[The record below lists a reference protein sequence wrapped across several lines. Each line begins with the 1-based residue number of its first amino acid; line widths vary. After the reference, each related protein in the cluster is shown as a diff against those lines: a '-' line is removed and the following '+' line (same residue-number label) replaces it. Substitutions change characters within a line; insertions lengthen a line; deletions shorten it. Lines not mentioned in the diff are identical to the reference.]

1 MQNQEIEIRELT
13 IDDADALTR
22 LRQTALK
29 TNPEA
34 FGSTIEEERGE
45 TGERFKKSLV
55 NGGYFVMGAFKGG
68 ELVGTCGF
76 LQEARLK
83 TKHKGTIWGMF
94 VQPEARGFGIG
105 KMLLKSAVEKAFTI
119 EEVEQITLYVV
130 DENKAAYS
138 LYDNFGFKKYG
149 TELRALK
156 KDGQY
161 WNEYLMVIF
170 KEDFHG

>member
-1 MQNQEIEIRELT
+1 MQNQEIEIRELI

-34 FGSTIEEERGE
+34 FGSTIEEEKGDN
-45 TGERFKKSLV
+45 GERFKKSLQ
-55 NGGYFVMGAFKGG
+55 NGGYFVLGAFKNG

-76 LQEARLK
+76 LQESRLK

-94 VQPEARGFGIG
+94 VQPDARGFGIG
-105 KMLLKSAVEKAFTI
+105 RKLLKSAVETAFKI
-119 EEVEQITLYVV
+119 EGVEQIILYVV
-130 DENKAAYS
+130 DENQAACS
-138 LYDNFGFKKYG
+138 LYESFGFKKYG

-161 WNEYLMVIF
+161 WNEHLMVIF
-170 KEDFHG
+170 KDDIL